1 MTAET
6 RVVGKIVSRNN
17 KIPVKE
23 MRLGNVFCSAEQ
35 MIYKATLRYVSGL
48 VHHCP
53 RVVGTI
59 CLGKSPSLIAES
71 DSYPSSDMVTICK
84 ALVLIIYCYL
94 SELLRSDM

>member
-1 MTAET
+1 MLHPESKAGVRSAGGWSDSYLEDLKVTAET

-23 MRLGNVFCSAEQ
+23 VGLGNVFCSAEQ

-53 RVVGTI
+53 GVGTI
-59 CLGKSPSLIAES
+59 CL
-71 DSYPSSDMVTICK
+71 V
-84 ALVLIIYCYL
+84 
-94 SELLRSDM
+94 

>member
-1 MTAET
+1 MRGRRPGQAVCLLHPESKAGVRSAGGGSESYLEDLKVTAET

-23 MRLGNVFCSAEQ
+23 VGLGNVFCSAEQ

-59 CLGKSPSLIAES
+59 CL
-71 DSYPSSDMVTICK
+71 V
-84 ALVLIIYCYL
+84 
-94 SELLRSDM
+94 

>member
-6 RVVGKIVSRNN
+6 GVVGKIISRNN

-23 MRLGNVFCSAEQ
+23 VGLGYVLCIADQ
-35 MIYKATLRYVSGL
+35 LIYRAALRYVSGL

-53 RVVGTI
+53 RVDGTI